1 MKPFRHSPCL
11 VLAVAV
17 FLVVSCASSYGSE
30 DEEFAD
36 KAVSLGYVAVAVDGY
51 IKFGNPPPALN
62 GPELVK
68 EATKQNPDLLKPL
81 ADYFVTARRDG
92 HLSSVLLCNKEKTR
106 AIAEDSGCTSARLDG
121 PLWKEIPDANCN
133 FQLDLMTVCNK

>member
-1 MKPFRHSPCL
+1 MKPFLHSPGL
-11 VLAVAV
+11 FLAVAV

-51 IKFGNPPPALN
+51 IKFGNPPPNLT
-62 GPELVK
+62 GPDLVK

-81 ADYFVTARRDG
+81 ADDFVTARRDG
-92 HLSSVLLCNKEKTR
+92 SLSAVLLCDKGKTR

-121 PLWKEIPDANCN
+121 PLWKQAPGAKCD
-133 FQLDLMTVCNK
+133 FQLDLIAVCKK